1 MLQHQPACPPSRSP
15 CLPSPAPRPPA
26 RRKKKAKKYIQVGT
40 VRRPTAATVC
50 EAYFAS
56 APAKTSYLRADALAL
71 LLALANVGAHARV
84 LVVEGCGGL
93 VTAAVAERLGGIC
106 GSGGSCGVAS
116 AWPGGAGARR
126 PGLDMWRHFNFTPE
140 QRAAIRFAPLHELLA
155 ERRRQQ
161 QEQQQAAAPAE
172 QQPYHQQQQQQQQ
185 QEEGKPMQTDAAP
198 AAASA
203 AEPAMQVEQQEQQA
217 AGHASPS
224 ASAAA
229 APPQPPPP
237 PLQPPF
243 NCCILA
249 SSSVNPLALVRHVL
263 PLLAPSASL
272 AVFCPWQQ
280 PLVEALDALRGQGEV
295 AGVALHESWWR
306 EMQVSPY
313 WGRGGAG
320 RVAVGWRRIW
330 PAAASDLPTLLEPRR
345 HCHASAGS
353 YSPQSWCVCAS
364 LPAGSSLSPPAP
376 QAPHSA
382 VLLALG

>member
-1 MLQHQPACPPSRSP
+1 MLQQSASQPASRSAHHFP
-15 CLPSPAPRPPA
+15 PHCPTRLPA

-40 VRRPTAATVC
+40 VRRPTAASVC

-84 LVVEGCGGL
+84 LVVECCGGL

-106 GSGGSCGVAS
+106 GGGGSCGVAS

-161 QEQQQAAAPAE
+161 QEQQQAPTPAE
-172 QQPYHQQQQQQQQ
+172 QQPQQQYHQQQQQQQQ
-185 QEEGKPMQTDAAP
+185 QEEGEPMQTDSVP
-198 AAASA
+198 AATSA
-203 AEPAMQVEQQEQQA
+203 AEPAMQVEQQEQQT
-217 AGHASPS
+217 AGH

-229 APPQPPPP
+229 APPQPPP

-320 RVAVGWRRIW
+320 WVAARGG
-330 PAAASDLPTLLEPRR
+330 AHLASSCE
-345 HCHASAGS
+345 
-353 YSPQSWCVCAS
+353 
-364 LPAGSSLSPPAP
+364 
-376 QAPHSA
+376 
-382 VLLALG
+382 